1 MRKSLLA
8 VGFILAVAG
17 CSRTRPA
24 DPAAAFHALLDEAW
38 RFQLQEDPL
47 FATRV
52 GEHRWNDRLPSVTA
66 EDERRRADFSRVL
79 LERLKSIDPAALG
92 SQDRVSYQMFER
104 QLEDALADFEFKGFY
119 FPITVDDGFHIAF
132 ARLPSR
138 VPLETAEDYQNYLAR
153 LKAFPEYVAQH
164 IALMREG
171 LGAGYSLPRV
181 IFEGYEVTIASHLV
195 DDPTRSVFY
204 SPFQRLPARIAESE
218 RERWIEAGKA
228 AIAEA
233 VVPAYRRFLDFMVN
247 EYLPKARTSIG
258 ASELPHGREYYA
270 HLIRRFTTLDLTA
283 DQVHQRGLDEVAR
296 IRAEMNQVIREVG
309 FTGDFPAFLKFLR
322 TDSRFYAKS
331 PEQLLK
337 EAAWI
342 AKRMD
347 GKLPSLFKT
356 LPRLPYGIEPVPA
369 HLAPKYT
376 GGRYV
381 GPAQGSTEA
390 GNYWVNTYALASR
403 PLYTLESLTLHEAVP
418 GHHLQ
423 NALARELSA
432 LPPFRRFTN
441 LSAFGEGWGLYS
453 ERLGLEA
460 GFYTD
465 PYSNFGRLTYEMWR
479 ACRLVVD
486 TGMHAKGWTREQAR
500 DFLASNTALSLHEI
514 RTETDRYISWPGQAL
529 AYKIGELTIR
539 ELRAKAERELGERFD
554 VREFHDLVLG
564 NGPVPLPV
572 LESQVNSFI
581 AEQKA
586 HAPPS

>member
-17 CSRTRPA
+17 CSRTRQA
-24 DPAAAFHALLDEAW
+24 DPPAAFHALLDEAW

-47 FATRV
+47 FATPV

-66 EDERRRADFSRVL
+66 EDERRRADFSRAL

-92 SQDRVSYQMFER
+92 SPDRISYQMFER

-218 RERWIEAGKA
+218 RERWMEAGKTA
-228 AIAEA
+228 VAEA

-322 TDSRFYAKS
+322 TDSRFYART

-390 GNYWVNTYALASR
+390 GYYWVNTYALASR

-423 NALARELSA
+423 NALARELSD

-486 TGMHAKGWTREQAR
+486 SGMHAKGWTREQAR